1 MNFGIPAEVC
11 LRANAVLPERD
22 GGMLVGGQR
31 DCLVVQE
38 KEQVPRKVNGYSGVV
53 QMAEVAVSHQ

>member
-1 MNFGIPAEVC
+1 
-11 LRANAVLPERD
+11 
-22 GGMLVGGQR
+22 MLVGGQGN
-31 DCLVVQE
+31 CLVVQE